1 MSNLAARLE
10 GLRLKNKCNLARA
23 AYEQIKEA
31 IVYAKFKPGD
41 RLSENMLAR
50 VLDMSR
56 TPVREALKELARED
70 LVEILPGRGV
80 FVKDISLKELK
91 DIYEMRA
98 VLECLAAKTAIANIT
113 DDEIAGMKKA
123 WLAILDHSRQGEVA
137 WEQISNLDNMF
148 HRMIIDKS
156 ENVPLREIMGLVNQK
171 ILRYQLLSA
180 QALGDVEDTV
190 RQHLD
195 IIELIEARDAEKL
208 VPALALHIEEAA
220 RNVILKEI
228 NDHLP

>member
-1 MSNLAARLE
+1 MSNLVSRLE
-10 GLRLKNKCNLARA
+10 GLRLKSKYNLARV

-31 IVYAKFKPGD
+31 IIYAKFKPGD
-41 RLSENMLAR
+41 TLSENMLAS
-50 VLDMSR
+50 VLGMSR

-70 LVEILPGRGV
+70 LVEVLPGRGV
-80 FVKDISLKELK
+80 YVKDISLKELK

-98 VLECLAAKTAIANIT
+98 VLECLAVKTAIANIS
-113 DDEIAGMKKA
+113 DDEIAGMKKS
-123 WLAILDHSRQGEVA
+123 WVSILDHNRQGKVA

-156 ENVPLREIMGLVNQK
+156 DNVSLREIMSLVNQK
-171 ILRYQLLSA
+171 ILRFQLLSA

-190 RQHLD
+190 RQHLA
-195 IIELIEARDAEKL
+195 IIELIETRDAEKL
-208 VPALALHIEEAA
+208 VPVLALHIEEAA

-228 NDHLP
+228 KDHLP

>member
-10 GLRLKNKCNLARA
+10 GLRLKNKHNLAMA

-31 IVYAKFKPGD
+31 IIYAKFKPGES
-41 RLSENMLAR
+41 LSENALAS
-50 VLDMSR
+50 VLGMSR

-70 LVEILPGRGV
+70 LVEILPGRGA
-80 FVKDISLKELK
+80 FVKDISIKELK

-98 VLECLAAKTAIANIT
+98 ALECLAAKTAIANIN
-113 DDEIAGMKKA
+113 DEEIAMMKKA
-123 WLAILDHSRQGEVA
+123 WQSILEGNNQEEVA

-156 ENVPLREIMGLVNQK
+156 DNAPLREVMGLVNQK

-180 QALGDVEDTV
+180 QALGDVRDTV
-190 RQHLD
+190 RQHLS
-195 IIELIEARDAEKL
+195 IIELMEVRNTEKL
-208 VPALALHIEEAA
+208 VPALATHIEEAA

-228 NDHLP
+228 GDHLL

>member
-1 MSNLAARLE
+1 MSNLVSRLE
-10 GLRLKNKCNLARA
+10 GLRLKSKHNLARA

-31 IVYAKFKPGD
+31 IIYAKFKPGD
-41 RLSENMLAR
+41 SLSENMLAR
-50 VLDMSR
+50 VLGMSR

-98 VLECLAAKTAIANIT
+98 VLECLAVKTAIANIS
-113 DDEIAGMKKA
+113 DDEIAGMKKS
-123 WLAILDHSRQGEVA
+123 WVSILERQGKVA

-156 ENVPLREIMGLVNQK
+156 DNVSLREIMGLVNQK
-171 ILRYQLLSA
+171 ILRYQFLSA
-180 QALGDVEDTV
+180 QARGAVEDTV

-208 VPALALHIEEAA
+208 VPLLALHIEESA

-228 NDHLP
+228 NEHLS

>member
-1 MSNLAARLE
+1 MSNLAARIE
-10 GLRLKNKCNLARA
+10 GLRLKNKGSLARA
-23 AYEQIKEA
+23 AYEQTKEA
-31 IVYAKFKPGD
+31 IIYAKFKPGD
-41 RLSENMLAR
+41 SLSENMLAS
-50 VLDMSR
+50 VLGMSR

-98 VLECLAAKTAIANIT
+98 VLECLAVKTAIVNIR
-113 DDEIAGMKKA
+113 DDEITGMKKA
-123 WLAILDHSRQGEVA
+123 WVSVLDHNRQEKVA

-156 ENVPLREIMGLVNQK
+156 DNVSLREIMGLVNQK
-171 ILRYQLLSA
+171 ILRYQFLSA

-208 VPALALHIEEAA
+208 VPVLALHIEEAA
-220 RNVILKEI
+220 RNVIQKEI

>member
-1 MSNLAARLE
+1 MSNLVSRLE
-10 GLRLKNKCNLARA
+10 GLRLKGKYNLARA

-31 IVYAKFKPGD
+31 IIYTKFKPGD
-41 RLSENMLAR
+41 TLSENMLAS
-50 VLDMSR
+50 VLGMSR

-98 VLECLAAKTAIANIT
+98 VLECLAVKTAIVNISE
-113 DDEIAGMKKA
+113 DEIAGMKKS
-123 WLAILDHSRQGEVA
+123 WLSILDHNRQEEVA
-137 WEQISNLDNMF
+137 WERISSLDNLF

-156 ENVPLREIMGLVNQK
+156 DNVSLREIMGLVNQK
-171 ILRYQLLSA
+171 ILRFQLLSA

-190 RQHLD
+190 RQHLA
-195 IIELIEARDAEKL
+195 IIELIETRDAEKL
-208 VPALALHIEEAA
+208 VPVLALHIEEAA

-228 NDHLP
+228 KDHLP